1 METLIKILEEIDDTI
16 DFRKEQALIDD
27 HLLDSFGV
35 IQLVSEIEDTY
46 GVTIEA
52 AEMIPENFN
61 SAEAIWKIS
70 TCKWYKRRRVCDEK
84 SKSRISKVP
93 PPTHVVVIFF
103 VLCADL
109 RMDALVRK
117 RPGFKQA

>member
-61 SAEAIWKIS
+61 SAEAIWKMIE
-70 TCKWYKRRRVCDEK
+70 RLQER
-84 SKSRISKVP
+84 
-93 PPTHVVVIFF
+93 F
-103 VLCADL
+103 
-109 RMDALVRK
+109 
-117 RPGFKQA
+117 

>member
-16 DFRKEQALIDD
+16 DFRKERALIDD

-61 SAEAIWKIS
+61 SAEAIWKMIE
-70 TCKWYKRRRVCDEK
+70 R
-84 SKSRISKVP
+84 
-93 PPTHVVVIFF
+93 
-103 VLCADL
+103 L
-109 RMDALVRK
+109 RER
-117 RPGFKQA
+117 F

>member
-16 DFRKEQALIDD
+16 DFRKERALIDD

-52 AEMIPENFN
+52 AKMIPENFN
-61 SAEAIWKIS
+61 SAEAIWKMIE
-70 TCKWYKRRRVCDEK
+70 R
-84 SKSRISKVP
+84 
-93 PPTHVVVIFF
+93 
-103 VLCADL
+103 L
-109 RMDALVRK
+109 RER
-117 RPGFKQA
+117 F